1 MKIIKATAASSSM
14 IIAKEDYTQITSGP
28 MSVTAD
34 KEDGIFLNGPVAF
47 TSGVEAIKFAGIFK
61 FNPMIMS
68 GMPSTIMTPIPTLT
82 IDMPVSGLKFASDF
96 AIMLGSMAV

>member
-1 MKIIKATAASSSM
+1 MKIIKASAASSSM
-14 IIAKEDYTQITSGP
+14 VIAKEEYTQITSGP

-82 IDMPVSGLKFASDF
+82 IDMPTSGLKFANDF
-96 AIMLGSMAV
+96 AVMLGSMAV

>member
-1 MKIIKATAASSSM
+1 MKIIKASAASSSM

-47 TSGVEAIKFAGIFK
+47 TSEVEAIKFAGIFK
-61 FNPMIMS
+61 FNPMIPDM
-68 GMPSTIMTPIPTLT
+68 MPNTL
-82 IDMPVSGLKFASDF
+82 KN
-96 AIMLGSMAV
+96 

>member
-28 MSVTAD
+28 ISVKAD
-34 KEDGIFLNGPVAF
+34 KEDGIFLYGPVAF
-47 TSGVEAIKFAGIFK
+47 TSGVESIKFAGIFK
-61 FNPMIMS
+61 FNPMIMT

-82 IDMPVSGLKFASDF
+82 IDMPVSGLKFAADF
-96 AIMLGSMAV
+96 AAILGGMAV

>member
-28 MSVTAD
+28 ISVTAD
-34 KEDGIFLNGPVAF
+34 NEDGIFLNGPVAF
-47 TSGVEAIKFAGIFK
+47 TSGVESIKFAGIFK

-96 AIMLGSMAV
+96 AIMLGRMAV